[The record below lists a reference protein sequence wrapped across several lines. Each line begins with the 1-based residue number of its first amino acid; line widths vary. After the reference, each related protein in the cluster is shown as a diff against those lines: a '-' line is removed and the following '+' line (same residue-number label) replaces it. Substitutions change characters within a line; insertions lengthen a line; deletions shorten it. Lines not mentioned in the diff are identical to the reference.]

1 MVSIWMR
8 LLARTPVGTGIMI
21 QMRRNHREVMQVA
34 IELPEDIAEELRAK
48 WKDLPRHALE
58 AVALEGYRSGALTE
72 SQVRR
77 VLGFETRLE
86 VNSFLRD
93 HGVYYNYSPSELD
106 QEIES
111 NERLLEAREREL
123 RSR

>member
-1 MVSIWMR
+1 
-8 LLARTPVGTGIMI
+8 
-21 QMRRNHREVMQVA
+21 MQID
-34 IELPEDIAEELRAK
+34 IELPEDIAENLQAE

-58 AVALEGYRSGALTE
+58 AIALEGYRCGALTE

-77 VLGFETRLE
+77 VLGFESRLE

-93 HGVYYNYSPSELD
+93 HGVYYDYTPTEID
-106 QEIES
+106 QEIRT
-111 NERLLEAREREL
+111 NEQLLERIGDL

>member
-1 MVSIWMR
+1 
-8 LLARTPVGTGIMI
+8 
-21 QMRRNHREVMQVA
+21 MQIG
-34 IELPEDIAEELRAK
+34 IELPEDIAEGLQAE

-58 AVALEGYRSGALTE
+58 AIALEGYRSGALTE

-86 VNSFLRD
+86 VNSFLRE
-93 HGVYYNYSPSELD
+93 HGIYYNYTPTEID
-106 QEIES
+106 QEIRT
-111 NERLLEAREREL
+111 NERLLERTGKA